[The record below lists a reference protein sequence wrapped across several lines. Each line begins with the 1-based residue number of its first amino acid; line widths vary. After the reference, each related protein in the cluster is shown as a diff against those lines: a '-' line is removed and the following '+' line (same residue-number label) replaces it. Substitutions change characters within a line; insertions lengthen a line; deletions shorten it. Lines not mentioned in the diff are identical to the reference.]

1 MVEVGSDV
9 NVPLLKSRYNAVDPI
24 LCFMYPGLKD
34 SLLYLISGAC
44 FKTFLEICT
53 IFCRIFK

>member
-1 MVEVGSDV
+1 MVDVGSDV

-34 SLLYLISGAC
+34 SLLYLISGAY
-44 FKTFLEICT
+44 FKTFWKFVQF
-53 IFCRIFK
+53 FCCVFK